1 MNRERKS
8 LLFYGLIKSVEQL
21 TLTAV
26 PRITMSIRAYFHVGG
41 KKKKKRKE
49 KETCEDDVFLMEESY
64 RVINLLG
71 HVLTIDYR
79 EILFYTKL
87 IAF

>member
-21 TLTAV
+21 TLRPFRGLQCRFV
-26 PRITMSIRAYFHVGG
+26 RISMLGG
-41 KKKKKRKE
+41 KKKKRKE

-71 HVLTIDYR
+71 DVLTIDYR

>member
-1 MNRERKS
+1 
-8 LLFYGLIKSVEQL
+8 
-21 TLTAV
+21 
-26 PRITMSIRAYFHVGG
+26 MSIRAYFHVGG

-71 HVLTIDYR
+71 DVLTIDYR

>member
-21 TLTAV
+21 TLTVV
-26 PRITMSIRAYFHVGG
+26 PRITMSIRAYFHVEG
-41 KKKKKRKE
+41 KKKKRKE

-71 HVLTIDYR
+71 DVLTIDYR

>member
-1 MNRERKS
+1 MDICS
-8 LLFYGLIKSVEQL
+8 SGW
-21 TLTAV
+21 
-26 PRITMSIRAYFHVGG
+26 

-71 HVLTIDYR
+71 DVLTIDYR

>member
-26 PRITMSIRAYFHVGG
+26 PRITMSIRAHFHIGG
-41 KKKKKRKE
+41 EKKKRKE

-71 HVLTIDYR
+71 DVLTIDYR